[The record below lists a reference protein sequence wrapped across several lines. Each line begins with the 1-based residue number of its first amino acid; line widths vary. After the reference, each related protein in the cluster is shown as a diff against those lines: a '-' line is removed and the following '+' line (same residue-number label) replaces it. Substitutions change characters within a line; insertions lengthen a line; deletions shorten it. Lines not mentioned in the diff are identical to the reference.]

1 MDILPEDFEALLAGR
16 SFLIV
21 SERDRRFTIG
31 ERLELY
37 AAEPIDGAILAG
49 PLSIVV
55 RHVARGGLL
64 PGGVAVI
71 GVAR

>member
-31 ERLELY
+31 ERLELRGV
-37 AAEPIDGAILAG
+37 EPIDGAVSG
-49 PLSIVV
+49 PLSVVV
-55 RHVARGGLL
+55 RSVARGGFL